1 MGNQLLKLKRRK
13 KLEEDQNR
21 KMAEIQA
28 QSDANMKSQ
37 QAAAQTKM
45 QTEQVVMQGKM
56 SIVQAQ
62 SEADIRKLNF
72 EVEAK
77 KTLMELEFSY
87 NMQIKGVESETLNN
101 RDMKKEDR
109 KDERID
115 KQSTQQSTMIQQ
127 RKDNT
132 PPVNFESNED
142 TLDGFGLESFG

>member
-1 MGNQLLKLKRRK
+1 MVEKR
-13 KLEEDQNR
+13 L
-21 KMAEIQA
+21 AELGLNNG
-28 QSDANMKSQ
+28 QSSD
-37 QAAAQTKM
+37 
-45 QTEQVVMQGKM
+45 
-56 SIVQAQ
+56 
-62 SEADIRKLNF
+62 
-72 EVEAK
+72 
-77 KTLMELEFSY
+77 
-87 NMQIKGVESETLNN
+87 NMQIKGIESENLSA